1 MYAGEIGVSDVKV
14 IKESRIER
22 SRNTRSMCGSS
33 VASKSAKATEKGE
46 RKGAIV
52 GGKRRISCSGEIGAV
67 GFAECLGD
75 AQL

>member
-1 MYAGEIGVSDVKV
+1 MHAGEIGVSKVKV
-14 IKESRIER
+14 MKESCVER
-22 SRNTRSMCGSS
+22 SKRKRSVCGSS

>member
-14 IKESRIER
+14 KKESCNER
-22 SRNTRSMCGSS
+22 SRNKRSVCGSS